1 MFNYNTTGVYKT
13 RTVEGYIFISNTTE
27 ALTSRI
33 FVISKVDPNAKAML
47 ILYKTTPKEVEKLL
61 ISTWKKHNILN
72 IFVFYMQENLTT
84 DNFKVYGALY
94 NPFIVKN
101 NVRGFVYHFELGTN
115 MSVDHIFQLENRLQ
129 NVHKYPLRICIFEHP
144 GTVMPIYDKNGNI
157 TKYALRDG
165 EVMHYLVS
173 GVNFE
178 PIYFAPTDGL
188 LYGNAHEN
196 GTFTGALQELHTG
209 NAEILANMRAIMKI
223 GELDAQFTHSIVQ
236 LEFGFVSPK
245 LGASDKILFIHIF
258 DLSAALYLTFS
269 YLAIT
274 CIWRLMQNL
283 HSYFLSIKNNVSLL
297 QFLQRLFGLML
308 LIGQENPNFIFERF
322 VFASMLLF
330 SMINTYTYQAKM
342 VEHLTANQVSLD
354 VDTMEELAES
364 GMTLYTSFGMKE
376 LIEDIGKDE
385 ESPKYFKTLVKN
397 QVIEDDYLKAV
408 ELVIETKNAV
418 YLSGLYFSE
427 RLAAIYYSNKT
438 GEDLLHVMS
447 DAPPSR

>member
-1 MFNYNTTGVYKT
+1 
-13 RTVEGYIFISNTTE
+13 
-27 ALTSRI
+27 
-33 FVISKVDPNAKAML
+33 
-47 ILYKTTPKEVEKLL
+47 
-61 ISTWKKHNILN
+61 
-72 IFVFYMQENLTT
+72 
-84 DNFKVYGALY
+84 
-94 NPFIVKN
+94 
-101 NVRGFVYHFELGTN
+101 

-385 ESPKYFKTLVKN
+385 ESPKYFKTLLKN

-408 ELVIETKNAV
+408 ELVIETKRAA